1 MNPKN
6 TRIAII
12 LVLVLCSGL
21 IFIFPTEPVLNTGV
35 LFDDKVDERIENE
48 KVSKDNTNLILIITH
63 DDGRELTSNLTRVQ
77 KLLSLKAS
85 IESNENNFLYLD
97 PSGSEYISKII
108 SPLDA
113 WNNAF
118 NSRNQSL
125 INATKWGDLLQPP
138 IENGWCGENATDDE
152 NIAFQSTLLLLP
164 TDVKFNVACPS
175 FSGSSINQAPE
186 AKELLWL
193 IDVED
198 SLNEEIDV
206 EWSLILS
213 WAERISDET
222 EFQITPAGVN
232 MLFAKSQKIAEE
244 DLSGLLI
251 PSLIF
256 LIAILTLGL
265 RDWRI
270 SSITIGSVGLI
281 ILAEIGI
288 LSSFGFSIS
297 IVDAIAVPIIMGVAV
312 DGAFWYC
319 KSSRNKEEVRRML
332 LIAMITT
339 VTAISL
345 ALFSPV
351 KAQRSLAL
359 IMIIGI
365 ILDWIM
371 TRFVLEDF
379 YLSKRM
385 ISDNFQKIEKT
396 DYYSNTMLWPVAL
409 VILVSIAVISP
420 PSVDILDVKQF
431 LPDDDPALNELE
443 ILQSKYILGAGTETW
458 IVIDGEGD
466 SPEDLNKI
474 QTFQKQLSNHPSIIS
489 IETGIYRSPLIL
501 GIPYSNGD
509 IENETIDTILDDF
522 DDLIIQTNPK
532 LESEG
537 LTTGVTIS
545 VFIDGKDSDAAIQF
559 ADDVR
564 TLLSKNNLEG
574 DIGGDLVAGAE
585 LAKEF
590 GETRILQIIFAG
602 IAVFIVTLYLL
613 RSPIK
618 ASRIAIGTIAV
629 GIAVDGMASIIG
641 SRGVHTAPAVL
652 LGMGFAA
659 DYLSHASAEHP
670 STKQDNFAR
679 WGAAISSV
687 SIFLLLGFATFPPAR
702 NTGRL
707 LTISILFAVI
717 LATCLSFLHKLEME
731 EE

>member
-21 IFIFPTEPVLNTGV
+21 IFIFPTEPVLNTRV
-35 LFDDKVDERIENE
+35 LFDDKAYERIENE

-63 DDGRELTSNLTRVQ
+63 DDGKELTNNLTRVQ
-77 KLLSLKAS
+77 KLLSLKES
-85 IESNENNFLYLD
+85 IENNENNLLFLD
-97 PSGSEYISKII
+97 QNGSEYISKIV

-113 WNNAF
+113 WDNAF
-118 NSRNQSL
+118 NSKNRSI
-125 INATKWGDLLQPP
+125 INASRWADVLQPP
-138 IENGWCGENATDDE
+138 IENGWCGENATNEE

-164 TDVKFNVACPS
+164 NDVKFNVACPA

-186 AKELLWL
+186 ANELLWL

-198 SLNEEIDV
+198 ASNKELDV
-206 EWSLILS
+206 EWSLILT
-213 WAERISDET
+213 WAEKISQDT

-232 MLFAKSQKIAEE
+232 MLFAKSQKIAED

-256 LIAILTLGL
+256 LITILTLGL
-265 RDWRI
+265 RDWRV

-288 LSSFGFSIS
+288 LSSFGFTIS

-319 KSSRNKEEVRRML
+319 KSSRNKEEVRKML

-345 ALFSPV
+345 ALFSPI

-359 IMIIGI
+359 IMIFGI
-365 ILDWIM
+365 ILDWIV

-379 YLSKRM
+379 YLSRRRKFDE
-385 ISDNFQKIEKT
+385 SHKIKKT
-396 DYYSNTMLWPVAL
+396 DYYSNSTFWPIAL
-409 VILVSIAVISP
+409 VILATIAVLSP

-431 LPDDDPALNELE
+431 LPNDDPALNELDT
-443 ILQSKYILGAGTETW
+443 LQSKYILGAGTETW
-458 IVIDGEGD
+458 IVIDGDGD
-466 SPEDLNKI
+466 SPDDLDKI

-501 GIPYSNGD
+501 GIPYSEGSF
-509 IENETIDTILDDF
+509 ENDTINTILDDF
-522 DDLIIQTNPK
+522 NDLLIQTNPK

-537 LTTGVTIS
+537 VTTGVAIS
-545 VFIDGKDSDAAIQF
+545 VFIDGKDSDAAIEF
-559 ADDVR
+559 ANDVR
-564 TLLSKNNLEG
+564 TLLSINNLDGE
-574 DIGGDLVAGAE
+574 IGGDLVAGAE

-590 GETRILQIIFAG
+590 GETRILQIIYAG
-602 IAVFIVTLYLL
+602 IAVLIVTFYLL
-613 RSPIK
+613 RSPLK
-618 ASRIAIGTIAV
+618 ASRIAIGTIAI

-670 STKQDNFAR
+670 STTQDNFAR
-679 WGAAISSV
+679 WGAAISSM
-687 SIFLLLGFATFPPAR
+687 SIFLLLGLSTFPPAR
-702 NTGRL
+702 NSGRL

-717 LATCLSFLHKLEME
+717 LATCLSLLHKQE
-731 EE
+731 EEE